1 MCLIFCIP
9 FLFFLS
15 AAAQTQ
21 RQEQAEAEA
30 SAEAATDADNGGDVS
45 VIHVSLG
52 DLGRDSVTG
61 TCTHT
66 PYTHIYTLAHSHTL
80 CDSDL
85 AGLKYE
91 LRCCPR
97 LN

>member
-1 MCLIFCIP
+1 MCLIFFIP

-30 SAEAATDADNGGDVS
+30 AAEAATDADNGGDVS

-61 TCTHT
+61 LAHTHRLYTHT
-66 PYTHIYTLAHSHTL
+66 HSATLI
-80 CDSDL
+80 
-85 AGLKYE
+85 
-91 LRCCPR
+91 
-97 LN
+97 